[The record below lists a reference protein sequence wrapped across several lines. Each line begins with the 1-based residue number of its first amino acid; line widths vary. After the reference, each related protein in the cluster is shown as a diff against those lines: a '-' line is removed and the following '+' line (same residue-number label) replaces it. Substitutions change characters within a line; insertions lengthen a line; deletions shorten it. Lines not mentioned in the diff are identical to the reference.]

1 VIDEDAVIPDG
12 SEIGYSAEIDRQ
24 QFQVS
29 CGGVVVVP
37 REIDLTACNCVGA
50 AF

>member
-1 VIDEDAVIPDG
+1 
-12 SEIGYSAEIDRQ
+12 
-24 QFQVS
+24 VS